1 MRVELAMNRF
11 VIGIALGLIP
21 SAAVANCGVGECGV
35 GAIWTGGES
44 SGEKLRAVISRR
56 LQPSFQVHRDITA
69 ALTMQDETPYQGY
82 VLYSVLS
89 ETVRCGVTAL
99 VFLAIGPAFVRKLIF
114 LMNATRL
121 N

>member
-21 SAAVANCGVGECGV
+21 SAAVANCGD